1 VRIPLLKEFNAEPRE
16 SFLEVKKM
24 LKLRDKQ
31 LTMWDVILPEA
42 VRKLPAELAII
53 DELLDDER
61 FLQPFAQL
69 HPKGKK
75 SGRPTLAV
83 EKYIRLMVIKH
94 KYNLGYE
101 SLVKEVGD
109 SITWRMF
116 CRIAIDEPMP
126 DPSTLIYARKR
137 YGDKIVEDIN
147 AALIKQCEEKA
158 ILKTRKLRT
167 DTTVVESDIH
177 HPTDA
182 TLLQDGVKVITR
194 TIQKIRKIAS
204 HAVQGFE
211 DRTAEIKEKI
221 LSIAK
226 VLRRRTRESW
236 EEVDRI
242 TGNVIEITESV
253 VNKAQAVVEKLQ
265 DKGNAAAQQSKTK
278 LTAAITLTG
287 KLLKQAKEVVS
298 GNRIIADRIVSFF
311 DPEAR
316 PIKKGKLAKGTEFG
330 YKVRIDETESG
341 FVTGYAVYEG
351 NPSDDELLV
360 PAIKAHI
367 KQFGQAP
374 HAVATDRGFSSKKNE
389 TALIELGVKRASLPQ
404 KGKKGVTRTE
414 YENEKWFKDLQR
426 FRAAG
431 EAKISLLKRKYGL
444 NRSRYRG
451 LVGSKCW
458 VGFGILTHNLQRA
471 AKMLQN

>member
-1 VRIPLLKEFNAEPRE
+1 
-16 SFLEVKKM
+16 M
-24 LKLRDKQ
+24 LKLRDEQ
-31 LTMWDVILPEA
+31 LTIWDAILPEA
-42 VRKLPAELAII
+42 VRTLPAELSII
-53 DELLDDER
+53 DQLLDDDR
-61 FLQPFAQL
+61 FLQPFAEL

-75 SGRPTLAV
+75 SSRPTLAI
-83 EKYIRLMVIKH
+83 EKNIRLMVLKH

-116 CRIAIDEPMP
+116 CRFAIDEPMP

-147 AALIKQCEEKA
+147 AALVKQCEEKA

-194 TIQKIRKIAS
+194 TIQKIRKVAS

-211 DRTAEIKEKI
+211 DRTAEIKKKI

-242 TGNVIEITESV
+242 TGSVIEVAGNV

-265 DKGNAAAQQSKTK
+265 DKANAAAQQSKAK
-278 LTAAITLTG
+278 LAEAITLTG

-374 HAVATDRGFSSKKNE
+374 RAVATDRGFSSKKNE
-389 TALIELGVKRASLPQ
+389 TAITELGVKRASLPR
-404 KGKKGVTRTE
+404 KGKKGAARTE
-414 YENEKWFKDLQR
+414 FENEKWFKDLQR

-471 AKMLQN
+471 AKLLQN

>member
-1 VRIPLLKEFNAEPRE
+1 
-16 SFLEVKKM
+16 M
-24 LKLRDKQ
+24 LKLRDVQ
-31 LTMWDVILPEA
+31 LTMWDAILLEA
-42 VRKLPAELAII
+42 VRALPAELAII
-53 DELLDDER
+53 DALLDDER
-61 FLQPFAQL
+61 FLQPFVKL

-75 SGRPTLAV
+75 SGRPTFAI
-83 EKYIRLMVIKH
+83 EKYVRLMVLKH

-116 CRIAIDEPMP
+116 CRIAIDELMP

-137 YGDKIVEDIN
+137 YGNKIVEDVN
-147 AALIKQCEEKA
+147 AALVKQLEEKA
-158 ILKTRKLRT
+158 ILKTRKFRT

-182 TLLQDGVKVITR
+182 TLLQDGVKVMSRIIR
-194 TIQKIRKIAS
+194 KIRKVAS
-204 HAVQGFE
+204 HAVQGME
-211 DRTAEIKEKI
+211 DRTLEIKEKI

-236 EEVDRI
+236 EEVDKI
-242 TGNVIEITESV
+242 TQSVIEITENV
-253 VNKAQAVVEKLQ
+253 VSQAHAVIEKLQ
-265 DKGNAAAQQSKTK
+265 NQRKTIVQQKKERLVTAVQ
-278 LTAAITLTG
+278 LTE
-287 KLLKQAKEVVS
+287 KLLDQARQVVS
-298 GNRIIADRIVSFF
+298 GNRIIADRMVSFF

-360 PAIKAHI
+360 PAIEEHI
-367 KQFGQAP
+367 KQFGKAP
-374 HAVATDRGFSSKKNE
+374 QAVATDRGFSSKKNE
-389 TALIELGVKRASLPQ
+389 IAMTELGVKRASLPK
-404 KGKKGVTRTE
+404 KGKKGAARTE

-426 FRAAG
+426 YRAAG

-451 LVGSKCW
+451 FAGSKCW
-458 VGFGILTHNLQRA
+458 IGFGILTHNLQRA

>member
-1 VRIPLLKEFNAEPRE
+1 
-16 SFLEVKKM
+16 M
-24 LKLRDKQ
+24 LKLRDEQ
-31 LTMWDVILPEA
+31 LTMWDALLPEA
-42 VRKLPAELAII
+42 VRQLPPELAII
-53 DELLDDER
+53 DQLLDDER
-61 FLQPFAQL
+61 FVQPFVAL

-75 SGRPTLAV
+75 SGRPTFAI
-83 EKYIRLMVIKH
+83 EKYMRLMVLKH
-94 KYNLGYE
+94 KYGLGYE

-137 YGDKIVEDIN
+137 YGDKIMEDLN
-147 AALIKQCEEKA
+147 AALVKQLEEKA
-158 ILKTRKLRT
+158 ILKTRKFRT

-182 TLLQDGVKVITR
+182 TLLQDGVKVMTR
-194 TIQKIRKIAS
+194 LMQNIRKVAS

-211 DRTAEIKEKI
+211 DKRAEVKEKI

-236 EEVDRI
+236 EEVDTI
-242 TGNVIEITESV
+242 TQQVIEVTEG
-253 VNKAQAVVEKLQ
+253 VVEQAKAVMAKLQ
-265 DKGNAAAQQSKTK
+265 NKSKAAVSQSKTK
-278 LTAAITLTG
+278 LAEAITRTG
-287 KLLKQAKEVVS
+287 KLVEQAKQVVS
-298 GNRIIADRIVSFF
+298 GTRIIADRMVSFF

-330 YKVRIDETESG
+330 YKLRVDETESG
-341 FVTGYAVYEG
+341 FVTGYALYQG

-360 PAIKAHI
+360 PAIEAHI
-367 KQFGQAP
+367 TQFGKAP
-374 HAVATDRGFSSKKNE
+374 QAVATDRGFSSLKNE
-389 TALIELGVKRASLPQ
+389 TAIKALGVKRASLPR
-404 KGKKGVTRTE
+404 KGKKGVARTA
-414 YENEKWFKDLQR
+414 YENEKWFKDMQR
-426 FRAAG
+426 YRAAG

-451 LVGSKCW
+451 FAGSKCW

-471 AKMLQN
+471 AKMLQD

>member
-1 VRIPLLKEFNAEPRE
+1 
-16 SFLEVKKM
+16 M
-24 LKLRDKQ
+24 LKLRDDQ
-31 LTMWDVILPEA
+31 LTMWDALLPEA

-53 DELLDDER
+53 DELLDDAR
-61 FLQPFAQL
+61 FLQPFVEL

-75 SGRPTLAV
+75 SGRPTFAI
-83 EKYIRLMVIKH
+83 EKYMRLMVLKH
-94 KYNLGYE
+94 KYGLGYE

-137 YGDKIVEDIN
+137 YGDKIVEDVN
-147 AALIKQCEEKA
+147 AALVKQLEEKG
-158 ILKTRKLRT
+158 ILKTRKFRT

-194 TIQKIRKIAS
+194 FIQNIRKVAS

-211 DRTAEIKEKI
+211 DRKAEVKEKI

-236 EEVDRI
+236 EEVDKI
-242 TGNVIEITESV
+242 TQHVIDVTEGV
-253 VNKAQAVVEKLQ
+253 VNQATAVVAKLEN
-265 DKGNAAAQQSKTK
+265 KSNAVVQERKTK
-278 LTAAITLTG
+278 LTEAIALTG
-287 KLLKQAKEVVS
+287 KLVEQAKQVVS
-298 GNRIIADRIVSFF
+298 GTRIIADRMVSFF

-316 PIKKGKLAKGTEFG
+316 PIKKGKLSKGTEFG
-330 YKVRIDETESG
+330 YKLRVDETESG
-341 FVTGYAVYEG
+341 FVTGYELYKG

-360 PAIKAHI
+360 PAIEAHM
-367 KQFGQAP
+367 KQFGKAP
-374 HAVATDRGFSSKKNE
+374 QAVATDRGFSSLKNE
-389 TALIELGVKRASLPQ
+389 TAITALGVKRASLPR
-404 KGKKGVTRTE
+404 KGKKGVARTA
-414 YENEKWFKDLQR
+414 YENEKWFKDMQR
-426 FRAAG
+426 YRAAG

-451 LVGSKCW
+451 FAGSKCW

-471 AKMLQN
+471 AKLLQN

>member
-1 VRIPLLKEFNAEPRE
+1 
-16 SFLEVKKM
+16 M
-24 LKLRDKQ
+24 LRLRDDQ
-31 LTMWDVILPEA
+31 MTMWDTLLPEA
-42 VRKLPAELAII
+42 VRTLPAELAII
-53 DELLDDER
+53 DELLDDAC
-61 FLQPFAQL
+61 FLQPFVEL

-75 SGRPTLAV
+75 SGRPTFAI
-83 EKYIRLMVIKH
+83 EKYLRLMVLKH
-94 KYNLGYE
+94 KYGLGYE

-147 AALIKQCEEKA
+147 AALVKRLEEKS
-158 ILKTRKLRT
+158 ILKTRKFRT
-167 DTTVVESDIH
+167 DTTVIESDIH

-194 TIQKIRKIAS
+194 MIQNIRKVAS

-211 DRTAEIKEKI
+211 DRRAEVKEKI

-236 EEVDRI
+236 EEVDKI
-242 TGNVIEITESV
+242 TQSVIEVTERV
-253 VNKAQAVVEKLQ
+253 VNQAQAVVDHLQTKSRAVVEQSKAQLTEAVARTEKLVE
-265 DKGNAAAQQSKTK
+265 
-278 LTAAITLTG
+278 
-287 KLLKQAKEVVS
+287 QAKQVVS
-298 GNRIIADRIVSFF
+298 GTRIIADRMVSFF
-311 DPEAR
+311 DSEAR

-330 YKVRIDETESG
+330 YKLRVDETESG
-341 FVTGYAVYEG
+341 FVTGYELYKG

-360 PAIKAHI
+360 PAIEAHI
-367 KQFGQAP
+367 KRFGKAP
-374 HAVATDRGFSSKKNE
+374 QAVATDRGFASLKNE
-389 TALIELGVKRASLPQ
+389 TAITALGVKRASLPR
-404 KGKKGVTRTE
+404 KGKKGVARTA
-414 YENEKWFKDLQR
+414 YENEKWFKDMQR
-426 FRAAG
+426 YRAAG

-451 LVGSKCW
+451 FAGSTCW
-458 VGFGILTHNLQRA
+458 VGFGILTHNLLRA